1 MSTDKEQAKQA
12 AAQANTVTGSD
23 ARAAGSPDRPEH
35 TGRSDDAQ
43 RGTPESLDP
52 RRDPNSLGVQ
62 TPDSVAAQA
71 SDPRA
76 AHAPEHAVHGQPNQ
90 NVEADQRLRAAAQ
103 QPSASTQRAHE
114 GGQLQPNGGP
124 GNGGPGANEAAQ
136 RQHNGGLVADGQPG
150 TGQSAHGV
158 DPNQLRGQWRE
169 VQTMFVD
176 DPRDAVTRADKLVEG
191 GIQALVDSFAQ
202 RRHALEQRWHEEKG
216 SDTEELRQ
224 ALRGYRDLFDQ
235 LITASAGGATN
246 I

>member
-23 ARAAGSPDRPEH
+23 VRAAGSPERPQH
-35 TGRSDDAQ
+35 TGRSEDAQ
-43 RGTPESLDP
+43 RGTPEALDP
-52 RRDPNSLGVQ
+52 RRDPNSLGAQ
-62 TPDSVAAQA
+62 APSSVATQGPDAR
-71 SDPRA
+71 P
-76 AHAPEHAVHGQPNQ
+76 AHAPDQAVHGQPNQ
-90 NVEADQRLRAAAQ
+90 NVEADQRLRAA
-103 QPSASTQRAHE
+103 QPQPPASTQRAHE
-114 GGQLQPNGGP
+114 AGQRQPNGGP
-124 GNGGPGANEAAQ
+124 ATDEAGQRLHNGGPGTDEQ
-136 RQHNGGLVADGQPG
+136 RQHGA
-150 TGQSAHGV
+150 GQSAHPV
-158 DPNQLRGQWRE
+158 DSNQLRGQWRE